1 MARAPA
7 RAILACCVS
16 PTQNVP
22 VDARM
27 DKEERKTHMLP
38 EVDLVTWLPPRFR
51 TGEMA
56 RFIKF
61 ALVGAL
67 GMVVDLTILNVLHGL
82 VGFHLLVANSI
93 SFSAAVVSNFT
104 WNRLWTFP
112 ETRNRPVHTQLAQ
125 FATVSVIGLG
135 INNFILWQLYH
146 LFRPYLGSPWNYNAA
161 KILAIGVVLFWNFGV
176 NRLWTF
182 RDV

>member
-1 MARAPA
+1 M
-7 RAILACCVS
+7 
-16 PTQNVP
+16 VP
-22 VDARM
+22 RVD
-27 DKEERKTHMLP
+27 P
-38 EVDLVTWLPPRFR
+38 LVLLPPRFR
-51 TGEMA
+51 SRELV

-67 GMVVDLTILNVLHGL
+67 GMVVDLSILNILHGL
-82 VGFHLLVANSI
+82 VGLHLLVANSI

-112 ETRNRPVHTQLAQ
+112 ETRDRPVHTQLTQ

-135 INNFILWQLYH
+135 INNFILWQFYQVLQ
-146 LFRPYLGSPWNYNAA
+146 PYLSTPWDYNAA
-161 KILAIGVVLFWNFGV
+161 KILAIGVVLFWNFGA

-182 RDV
+182 RGV